1 MMNVN
6 NTVTPPAPL
15 HLFGSQYGLDTRRVV
30 EQHLR
35 SELDERA
42 STAGVEVASVDLWWP
57 WVNICMGLARLRSPA
72 PGDGIADEWRLAQVD
87 VDELMTSNHPD
98 DIDRAFRVMY
108 LDERCVPILRTCATR
123 LEAGHA

>member
-1 MMNVN
+1 MTNMS
-6 NTVTPPAPL
+6 PPASL
-15 HLFGSQYGLDTRRVV
+15 HLFGSHYGLDTRRVV

-42 STAGVEVASVDLWWP
+42 ATANAEVASVELWWP
-57 WVNICMGLARLRSPA
+57 WVNICMGLARLRSLS
-72 PGDGIADEWRLAQVD
+72 PGDGLGDEWRLAQVD

-98 DIDRAFRVMY
+98 DIDRAFRIMY

-123 LEAGHA
+123 LERPPS